1 MARWRLL
8 QPHYL
13 NVKDLDGEPVE
24 WQYEETNRD
33 TGRRARKRFPVP
45 LLLDPN
51 DPGFHKPRG
60 GGQITVCQ
68 PGKGTVNDY
77 EFVNGDGSPG
87 LPTPEMEPMDD
98 EALAITEAQRPKWK
112 HPMSES
118 ALPGVGGFNETLL
131 QTLTQQL
138 EGIIRTNGIPK
149 AIENQAV
156 PNAEVEALRAMVQQ
170 LQAQMAEL
178 IAAKEGIKPV
188 EDDGEVLPPTHV
200 VEPVATIPPAG
211 ERRV

>member
-13 NVKDLDGEPVE
+13 NVTELDGEPVE

-60 GGQITVCQ
+60 GGQITVCHI
-68 PGKGTVNDY
+68 GKGTVNDY
-77 EFVNGDGSPG
+77 EFVGP
-87 LPTPEMEPMDD
+87 PTPEMEPIDD
-98 EALAITEAQRPKWK
+98 EAVAITEAERPKWR
-112 HPMSES
+112 HPMGDS
-118 ALPGVGGFNETLL
+118 ALPGVGGFNDGLL
-131 QTLTQQL
+131 NTLTQQL
-138 EGIIRTNGIPK
+138 EAIIRANGIPK

-156 PNAEVEALRAMVQQ
+156 PSAEVEALKAQVAQ
-170 LQAQMAEL
+170 LQDLVAKL
-178 IAAKEGIKPV
+178 IAKDEGIRQV
-188 EDDGEVLPPTHV
+188 EDKEEPLPPTHV
-200 VEPVATIPPAG
+200 IENVQQA